1 MKAIM
6 RQGPKKVA
14 VTEKDIPV
22 AGTGEVVV
30 KVAYTGICGSDT
42 HRYIEDIPKWDRL
55 VLGHEFSGTIS
66 EVGEGVSG
74 CSVGD
79 AVTAAPLVPCHDCE
93 YCARG
98 EFSLCGGYTF
108 IGSRIDGS
116 FAEYV
121 KVPAVN
127 LVPLGSG
134 FPLEKAAFVEPVTVC
149 LHPIMRLDNLLGKT
163 VVVTGLGAIGLLA
176 VQIFRAMGAR
186 IIVASDIVP
195 EKLEMARSMG
205 ATHAVNV
212 MTDSLED
219 LLDSLGGA
227 HVVFESS
234 GTNPAKLSAVR
245 IAKGRGTVLLVGTSP
260 RDITFEAAQFERITR
275 KELNIVG
282 SWMNYSAPWPG
293 DEWRTA
299 VWMLKEGL
307 IDTEPLTTHRF
318 SLDDFQKGLDVITGG
333 KELFIKVVI
342 APEGGAA

>member
-14 VTEKDIPV
+14 VVERDIPV
-22 AGTGEVVV
+22 AGPGEVIV

-42 HRYIEDIPKWDRL
+42 HRYIEDIPKWDQL

-66 EVGEGVSG
+66 SLGDDVKGYST
-74 CSVGD
+74 GD
-79 AVTAAPLVPCHDCE
+79 AVTSAPLVPCHKCE

-98 EFSLCGGYTF
+98 EFSLCEGYTF
-108 IGSRIDGS
+108 VGSRIDGS

-121 KVPAVN
+121 KVPAIN
-127 LVPLGSG
+127 LVPLGEG
-134 FPLEKAAFVEPVTVC
+134 FPMEKGAFIEPVTVC
-149 LHPIMRLDNLLGKT
+149 LHPIMRLGNLLGKT

-176 VQIFRAMGAR
+176 VQIFRAMGAK

-195 EKLEMARSMG
+195 EKLEMAKTMG

-212 MTDSLED
+212 MKESLED
-219 LLDSLGGA
+219 LLEGMGGA

-234 GTNPAKLSAVR
+234 GSNPAKLSAIR

-260 RDITFEAAQFERITR
+260 RDLAFEAAQFERITR

-299 VWMLKEGL
+299 VWMLKEGV
-307 IDTEPLTTHRF
+307 INTEPLTTHRF
-318 SLDDFQKGLDVITGG
+318 SLEDFQKGLDVILGG
-333 KELFIKVVI
+333 KELFIKVMI

>member
-14 VTEKDIPV
+14 VMEKDVPV
-22 AGTGEVVV
+22 AGRGDVVV

-42 HRYIEDIPKWDRL
+42 HRYIEDDPKWDRL

-66 EVGEGVSG
+66 EVGKGVTG
-74 CSVGD
+74 YAVGD

-127 LVPLGSG
+127 LVPLGAD

-149 LHPIMRLDNLLGKT
+149 LHPILRLENLLGT
-163 VVVTGLGAIGLLA
+163 TIVVTGLGAIGLLA
-176 VQIFRAMGAR
+176 VQVFRAMGAR
-186 IIVASDIVP
+186 TIVASDIVP
-195 EKLEMARSMG
+195 EKLEMARAMG

-212 MTDSLED
+212 MDESLED

-234 GTNPAKLSAVR
+234 GSNPAKLSAVR

-293 DEWRTA
+293 DEWQTA
-299 VWMLKEGL
+299 VWMLKEGI

-333 KELFIKVVI
+333 TELFIKVVI
-342 APEGGAA
+342 APEGGAL